1 MSAFTVRLIVCA
13 PIDPSGKAA
22 NAPFEAD
29 ILGALSSLMVE
40 TPFVLSGSGTTT
52 IPLGQIPAAG
62 LRGFVLMLDPI
73 GAPASIS
80 VAWTNVDTTTGGV
93 KEITAASG
101 TPGLLAIFNAVPVNG
116 IVVITVTHSTGATLR
131 MVAIG

>member
-1 MSAFTVRLIVCA
+1 MSAYTVRFIVCA

-22 NAPFEAD
+22 SAPFEVD

-40 TPFVLSGSGTTT
+40 TPFALSGSGTTT

-73 GAPASIS
+73 GAPAAIS
-80 VAWTNVDTTTGGV
+80 VAWTYVDSTTGGV
-93 KEITAASG
+93 KEITTASG
-101 TPGLLAIFNAVPVNG
+101 NPGLVAIFNATPVNG
-116 IVVITVTHSTGATLR
+116 ITAITVTHTTGATLR